1 MSLGERFL
9 TRPLAF
15 ASLPPAPWGSESLA
29 LDLPG
34 GPYAITGLNATQTGW
49 AQGHF
54 GPLCLDPDETRA
66 TVRLGVHRLP
76 TETFR
81 AIDTRGWDYSFDR
94 EHHPRRLRLVGWDF
108 VAEIGL
114 DPDLVGRIWT
124 SRADPDGFPG
134 VLENCFRVLMAYRVT
149 RLGGVLL
156 HSGAFVRDGLAQ
168 VVFGRSGAGKSTSAR
183 LALESGWEVLSD
195 DMNALMPQGS
205 GWRVERLPFAGD
217 LGQPPG
223 PRRAY
228 PLAGIHWLRQA
239 PAPALAPLS
248 RGQALGRLLACTPIL
263 NEDPYRVGLALTNLT
278 ALTAWRA
285 PDILDFATDP
295 GFLHL
300 LKGPATQIEPEVPHA
315 A

>member
-15 ASLPPAPWGSESLA
+15 ASLPPATWGSESLA

-34 GPYAITGLNATQTGW
+34 GPYAITGLNVTQAGW
-49 AQGHF
+49 AQVHF
-54 GPLCLDPDETRA
+54 GPLRLDPGATRA
-66 TVRLGVHRLP
+66 SVTLSVHRLP

-81 AIDTRGWDYSFDR
+81 AIDTRGWDYSYDR
-94 EHHPRRLRLVGWDF
+94 DHHPRRLRLVGWDF

-114 DPDLVGRIWT
+114 DPDPGGRLWT

-156 HSGAFVRDGLAQ
+156 HSGAFARDGLAQ
-168 VVFGRSGAGKSTSAR
+168 VVFGRSGAGKSTSSR

-195 DMNALMPQGS
+195 DMNALMPHGTV
-205 GWRVERLPFAGD
+205 WRVERLPFAGD
-217 LGQPPG
+217 LGQHPA
-223 PRRAY
+223 PRRAFT
-228 PLAGIHWLRQA
+228 LAGIHWLRQA
-239 PAPALAPLS
+239 PTPALTPLS

-263 NEDPYRVGLALTNLT
+263 NEDPHRVAEALTNLT
-278 ALTAWRA
+278 NLVAWRT
-285 PDILDFATDP
+285 PDILDFAPDP
-295 GFLHL
+295 SFLRL
-300 LKGPATQIEPEVPHA
+300 LERAATQLEPEIHRA